1 MTAAPI
7 SVNEV
12 DRHRHAVQSVRDRRE
27 AGLRDPTGWLSL
39 VGLHWLAT
47 GVQRFGSDPSG
58 EIVLRAH
65 DGAVPPIAGTLE
77 VADGTV
83 RIHPRAG
90 VDLTV
95 VGVPVEDGLELVD
108 DGEGEP
114 TILEL
119 ASLRFY
125 LIRRGEGRLA
135 LRVKD
140 VAAPALRAFAGL
152 DYYAVD
158 PRWRVTARLVPAA
171 PSATIRV
178 PDIVGDVMADPTP
191 GDVVF
196 EVGGATHRL
205 HALEAQPGHL
215 WLIFGDTTNGRETYG
230 AGRFLVTGPVQPD
243 DTIEIDFNLAYNP
256 PCVFSPFATCPLP
269 PEGNRMAIPVE
280 AGERMWSSHG

>member
-1 MTAAPI
+1 MTADPMPADD
-7 SVNEV
+7 VE
-12 DRHRHAVQSVRDRRE
+12 RHRHTVEAVRDRRE
-27 AGLRDPTGWLSL
+27 ASLRDPTGWLSL

-47 GVQRFGSDPSG
+47 GAQRFGSDPTG
-58 EIVLRAH
+58 AIVLNAH
-65 DGAVPPIAGTLE
+65 EGGVPPIAGTLDA
-77 VADGTV
+77 ADGTV
-83 RIHPRAG
+83 RVHPQLG

-95 VGVPVEDGLELVD
+95 GDEPVADGLELVD
-108 DGEGEP
+108 DSEGEP

-152 DYYAVD
+152 DYYPID
-158 PRWRVTARLVPAA
+158 SRWRVTARLLPIA
-171 PSATIRV
+171 PGATIEV

-196 EVGGATHRL
+196 ELGGASHRL
-205 HALEAQPGHL
+205 HALEASPGHL
-215 WLIFGDTTNGRETYG
+215 WLIFGDTTNDRETYG
-230 AGRFLVTGPVQPD
+230 AGRFLVSGPLQPD
-243 DTIEIDFNLAYNP
+243 DTVEIDFNLAYNP

-269 PEGNRMAIPVE
+269 PEGNRLPIPVE